1 MKGYPK
7 GINTL
12 EEKEK
17 EQEEEKE
24 KDDNQSLYG
33 EYNNV
38 CLSSEHYGKLLSM
51 CMNKDLLNELINSFS
66 VNIEVGKERPYKAD
80 LPNAHYE
87 RLKAY
92 YSYRKKYPD
101 KFKDEQI
108 KSSTVN
114 EKWYNEM
121 KEQLV
126 AKGIY

>member
-24 KDDNQSLYG
+24 INSLILG

-38 CLSSEHYGKLLSM
+38 CLTSDQYGKLLSM
-51 CMNKDLLNELINSFS
+51 CLDKDLLNELINSFS
-66 VNIEVGKERPYKAD
+66 VNIEVGKERPYNAD

-101 KFKDEQI
+101 KFNEFQE
-108 KSSTVN
+108 KSWHSVI
-114 EKWYNEM
+114 EEM
-121 KEQLV
+121 RK
-126 AKGIY
+126 ASG